1 MKNLL
6 LQMKLKNIYSK
17 MSEEKKYI
25 GFDFGAE
32 SGRCVVAILK
42 DYHIELNEVHRFP
55 THNYRDASGFHWNVN
70 EIFKEIVTGLKNASN
85 KFGPK
90 YESIGIDTWGV
101 DYALIDKKNEILHNP
116 YHYRDDR
123 TDNIMEEA
131 FSIVSKEKIYSIA
144 GIQFMQF
151 NTLFQLLADKKN
163 DPSKLDTVNKML
175 LIPDYLNFLLSGQKK
190 AEYTIASTTGLI
202 NPSNRDWSSELIEKF
217 GIPKNI
223 FAEIV
228 EPGTKLGTILPSIAD
243 RVGLSAD
250 IPITATTGHDTA
262 AAVVSVPAD
271 DDNWAFLSS
280 GTWSL
285 MGVEIKNPILN
296 KDALKYNFTNEGGFE
311 NTIRFLKNIIGLW
324 PIQECRRYWESKG
337 NEYSYQYL
345 TDKASETGNSGRW
358 INLNDARF
366 LKAGNMPSKINSFL
380 EETGQEPADSIGDV
394 IRIVLESLAFNYK
407 KTLEEIEKITHNK
420 IAKLHAVGGGIQNEL
435 LNQLAADALGID
447 VIAGPI
453 EGTIV
458 GNIGV
463 QAIATNAVDGL
474 TEWREIVRN
483 SFSPKVYKPKNTRYF
498 DENRNKFDT
507 VCDPS

>member
-1 MKNLL
+1 MV
-6 LQMKLKNIYSK
+6 
-17 MSEEKKYI
+17 EEKKYI

-32 SGRCVVAILK
+32 SGRCVVAILNK
-42 DYHIELNEVHRFP
+42 DHLELNEVYRFP
-55 THNYRDASGFHWNVN
+55 THNYKDETGSHWNTKA
-70 EIFKEIVTGLKNASN
+70 IFNEIVTGLVKAGN
-85 KFGPK
+85 KFGSHF
-90 YESIGIDTWGV
+90 ESIGVDTWGV
-101 DYALIDKKNEILHNP
+101 DYALIDEKNELLHDP
-116 YHYRDDR
+116 FHYRDDR

-131 FSIVSKEKIYSIA
+131 FTIVSKEQIYSIA

-151 NTLFQLLADKKN
+151 NTLFQLLADMKN
-163 DPSKLDTVNKML
+163 NPSKLSNATMML
-175 LIPDYLNFLLSGQKK
+175 LMPDYLNFLLTGVKS
-190 AEYTIASTTGLI
+190 AEYTIASTTSLI
-202 NPSNRDWSSELIEKF
+202 DPSVRDWAWELVEAF

-228 EPGTKLGTILPSIAD
+228 ESGTRLGTLLSDIANQ
-243 RVGLSAD
+243 VGLNAD
-250 IPITATTGHDTA
+250 IPVIASAGHDTA
-262 AAVVSVPAD
+262 SAVVSVPAD

-285 MGVEIKNPILN
+285 MGVEIKDPILN

-324 PIQECRRYWESKG
+324 PIQECRRYWKSKG

-345 TDKASETGNSGRW
+345 TDMALEAGRSKRW
-358 INLNDARF
+358 IDLNDKRF
-366 LKAGNMPSKINSFL
+366 LKAGDMPLKINAFL
-380 EETGQEPADSIGDV
+380 EETNQKTTDNIGET

-407 KTLEEIEKITHNK
+407 KTFERIEKITNK
-420 IAKLHAVGGGIQNEL
+420 KIDKLHAVGGGIQNEL
-435 LNQLAADALGID
+435 LIQLTADALGID

-463 QAIATNAVDGL
+463 QAIATNAVDDL
-474 TEWREIVRN
+474 TEWRKVVRN

-498 DENRNKFDT
+498 DENREKFNT